1 MRLKGLVLFFALM
14 AASESV
20 PAQSLVISENGSD
33 EKVELEM
40 TGLVDL
46 SASDST
52 VTVRYSDGRNESYE
66 VESIGKLDFDGT
78 TGVDMV
84 TAMDGKIA
92 YSSSAGLL
100 IVANAKEKH
109 LLIYNLGGSQVLDR
123 TIESQLETI
132 DLSSLAKGV
141 YLLKLD
147 GKTIK
152 IVR

>member
-1 MRLKGLVLFFALM
+1 MHSRGLVLCTIVM
-14 AASESV
+14 AASGSV
-20 PAQSLVISENGSD
+20 PAQSLVISDSDND
-33 EKVELEM
+33 EKVELEVA
-40 TGLVDL
+40 GLVDL

-52 VTVRYSDGRNESYE
+52 ITVRYSDGRNESYQ
-66 VESIGKLDFDGT
+66 VESIGKLDFTDA

-84 TAMDGKIA
+84 SAMDGRIA
-92 YSSSAGLL
+92 YSGSTGLL
-100 IVANAKEKH
+100 IVANAEEKH
-109 LLIYNLGGSQVLDR
+109 LFIYNLGGSQVLER
-123 TIESQLETI
+123 IISSQLETI